1 MALDLDRVLRP
12 LWSIREFMAGTFKG
26 YCMRFHSRGTIGFRN
41 TVEKALKGSGYSSDE
56 YIGATRLVQNQ
67 ILEQASEGYRTDVGD
82 NFITVWPN
90 PIQAVRDSIDPST
103 GAVKSADPTK
113 LKSRTAD
120 TKLGVT
126 VAANF
131 LRQLKAKMNWQKIN
145 DKGEEVDEQDDTV
158 DPNDNPETITPID
171 SSTGTTVDTSTGGN
185 SGGGDD
191 IPAGNG

>member
-1 MALDLDRVLRP
+1 MAIDIDRMLRP
-12 LWSIREFMAGTFKG
+12 LWSIKEFIAGTVKG
-26 YCMRFHSRGTIGFRN
+26 YCMRFHSRGTIGFRS
-41 TVEKALKGSGYSSDE
+41 TVVKALKGSGYSADE

-67 ILEQASEGYRTDVGD
+67 ILEQASEGYRTDIGD

-103 GAVKSADPTK
+103 GAVKPADPAD

-126 VAANF
+126 VAPAF
-131 LRQLKAKMNWQKIN
+131 LRQLKPKMNWQKVN
-145 DKGEEVDEQDDTV
+145 AKGEEVDDQDDTV
-158 DPNDNPETITPID
+158 DPTENPETITPID

-185 SGGGDD
+185 PGVGDD
-191 IPAGNG
+191 IPDGNG